1 MPIVRG
7 PRPTSNFY
15 LLDKR
20 ISEDKSLS
28 WSARGLLIYLLGKP
42 DHWKVSV
49 IALVNET
56 KSSHKPLGR
65 DGVYAL
71 LKELIDAGYL
81 TRSQS
86 KKDGGFH
93 EVDYVISENPANPV
107 STPLTALPDTDEPDT
122 PNPIQVS
129 IDNKQV
135 MSRSKEELKASLS
148 DVVDLYHRILGDLLP
163 NVKTLTAS
171 RRSQLSARQKDYPK
185 AKDIAWWEVFFE
197 SVLDRPFLLGHN
209 QREWLADLD
218 FLLSPKGFTGVIE
231 GKY

>member
-1 MPIVRG
+1 MPIIRG

-49 IALVNET
+49 AALVNET
-56 KSSHKPLGR
+56 KLSSKPSGR
-65 DGVYAL
+65 DGVYSL
-71 LKELIDAGYL
+71 LKELIVSGYL
-81 TRSQS
+81 VRSQN

-93 EVDYVISENPANPV
+93 EVDYLVNETPANPV
-107 STPLTALPDTDEPDT
+107 NSPLTALPDTDEPDT
-122 PNPIQVS
+122 ANPIQVS
-129 IDNKQV
+129 IDVKQV
-135 MSRSKEELKASLS
+135 MNKAKEEQKASLG
-148 DVVDLYHRILGDLLP
+148 DVVDLYHQILGDSLP
-163 NVKTLTAS
+163 NVKTLTSS

-185 AKDIAWWEVFFE
+185 AKDIGWWQIFFE
-197 SVLDRPFLLGHN
+197 SVLDRPFLLGYN
-209 QREWLADLD
+209 DREWSADLD
-218 FLLSPKGFTGVIE
+218 FLLSPKGFAGVIE